1 MNKERQLILYKYL
14 RLAAARE
21 MIRTCTLG
29 FTQPLGLNDP
39 TETTASGHAGDKN
52 SFWRG
57 FNRRFSIETNFGIL
71 SMTRNA
77 INATMWSHYG
87 KGHTGLVI
95 GIDTDLAGLNDESTC
110 VLPARYGSVIY
121 TVSKPISSYQQSN
134 AEEILSGRLARYD
147 PLYIEALQRIFLYKS
162 SEWYYE
168 EEVRAVKTIASITED
183 GGQILGRDAASGAAT
198 YLAQIPKGAIQS
210 VHLGL
215 RVAEDYDALH
225 SLCSEITQ
233 ALPNV
238 ELFDYR
244 FEEHTWRLVDR
255 ALGDWSATLHEDY
268 YPTP

>member
-1 MNKERQLILYKYL
+1 MILYKYL
-14 RLAAARE
+14 SLPAARE

-39 TETTASGHAGDKN
+39 SETSASGHAGDEV

-57 FNRRFSIETNFGIL
+57 FDRRFSIEKNYGIL

-87 KGHTGLVI
+87 NGHAGLVI
-95 GIDTDLAGLNDESTC
+95 GIDTELAGLNDESTC

-134 AEEILSGRLARYD
+134 AEEILSGRLDQYD
-147 PLYIEALQRIFLYKS
+147 PLYLEALQRIFLYKS

-168 EEVRAVKTIASITED
+168 EEVRAVKTIAYITGN
-183 GGQILGRDAASGAAT
+183 GGRILVRDAPSGAGASAAT
-198 YLAQIPKGAIQS
+198 YLVNMPKSAIKS

-215 RVAEDYDALH
+215 RVAEDFDELH
-225 SLCSEITQ
+225 DLCNEITT

-244 FEEHTWRLVDR
+244 FEKHSWRLVDR
-255 ALGDWSATLHEDY
+255 ALGDWSKTLHEDY
-268 YPTP
+268 YPGP